1 MDKHFSKNNKCLLLP
16 CIVIACGVGE
26 HEHVHL
32 LSLYLRPLFFKI
44 HFYSFIRHFFFISS
58 CGSGRKTIFLL
69 PFARHILDVYA
80 LRVYP
85 FFFYHECDDPPPL
98 CVCRIHN
105 VRMIFP
111 FRIVYN
117 PFNFSVLAFSNQ
129 LILSF
134 FFLFLG

>member
-1 MDKHFSKNNKCLLLP
+1 MP

-26 HEHVHL
+26 HEHVRL

-44 HFYSFIRHFFFISS
+44 HFYSFIRHFFLFRRVAPEGKPFF
-58 CGSGRKTIFLL
+58 CCHL
-69 PFARHILDVYA
+69 PVTFWMFMPCVFTR
-80 LRVYP
+80 

-134 FFLFLG
+134 FFSS